1 MNRGLSDHSG
11 RQGKI
16 ISITPSVAHKNTN
29 SSTPTRRNHTRAT
42 EGEGFTTDTGT
53 SGTDP
58 SSGGLS
64 SPTLVV
70 LLAKGSLGS
79 EISGSEIMH
88 ASSFVRAWDGC
99 GRSCIPSA
107 KFDLTVRILRLQSLY
122 ALAPLCMFCVRSR
135 PADDPAQW

>member
-99 GRSCIPSA
+99 GRELHPQR
-107 KFDLTVRILRLQSLY
+107 KVRPHWVHSTTSEPEC
-122 ALAPLCMFCVRSR
+122 AR
-135 PADDPAQW
+135 PHRDNRYSNHRRP